1 MSHEQEPAHHSSLMT
16 HHSPDKLWG
25 ARFGK
30 PTERSVEAFTSS
42 LAVDFRLLADD
53 VAGSLAHARMLG
65 RQGIISADDAAAI
78 VAGLRRVYDELGQ
91 TPPAGP
97 PLWGG
102 GHSPVG

>member
-1 MSHEQEPAHHSSLMT
+1 MT
-16 HHSPDKLWG
+16 HHSSDKLWG

-30 PTERSVEAFTSS
+30 PTERSVKVFTSS

-78 VAGLRRVYDELGQ
+78 TSSASATVDTKGFSQMMSTRRSIAPRQ
-91 TPPAGP
+91 TCA
-97 PLWGG
+97 
-102 GHSPVG
+102 